1 MTSRERVRRALQ
13 HELPDR
19 IPVDLGSTNCT
30 TVTKVAYDDL
40 KQELGVDLPTVQFI
54 MENFQIVRVDEQILQ
69 RLGVDTRGIFGKP
82 ASHPVK
88 RVIDQKTY
96 VSEWNITYH
105 MPEGGLYYDIVECP
119 LKDATT
125 KDLETFEWPDP
136 ADPCR
141 LTGLKREATKR
152 HRENEF
158 ALVGDMVET
167 GIFEPCW
174 YLRGFEQFL
183 TDLVLNKEFAHAL
196 LQSMLETQLRRYELF
211 LAEVG
216 DCLDVVFVG
225 DDLATSES
233 SLMSIDLYREMIKP
247 YQKRYFEGIKRMTGA
262 RLLYHSCGNISAF
275 LLDLIE
281 IGVDILNPV
290 QVNANGMNPINLKAE
305 HGEKLS
311 FWGGIDTS
319 AVLPR
324 GTVQD
329 VENEIRRRIRELG
342 PTGYVLCPVH
352 DVQPDVP
359 GRNLLAMYNAAKRF
373 GRDLCFQKQG
383 AKTPPA

>member
-1 MTSRERVRRALQ
+1 MTSRERVRKALR
-13 HELPDR
+13 HDVPDR

-40 KQELGVDLPTVQFI
+40 KRELGVELPAVQFI
-54 MENFQIVRVDEQILQ
+54 MENFQIVKVDEHVLQ
-69 RLGVDTRGIFGKP
+69 HLGVDTRGIFGKP

-88 RVIDQKTY
+88 RVIDQRTY
-96 VSEWNITYH
+96 ISEWNITYH
-105 MPEGGLYYDIVECP
+105 MPEGGLYYDIAECP
-119 LKDATT
+119 LKEAST

-136 ADPCR
+136 ADPDR
-141 LTGLKREATKR
+141 TKGLRREAAER
-152 HRENEF
+152 DRENEY

-183 TDLVLNKEFAHAL
+183 TDLVLNKDFAHAL
-196 LQSMLETQLRRYELF
+196 MQSMLEIQLKRYKQF

-233 SLMSIDLYREMIKP
+233 SLMSLDLYREMIKP
-247 YQKRYFEGIKRMTGA
+247 YQQRYFEGIKRMTGA

-275 LLDLIE
+275 LPDLIE

-290 QVNANGMNPINLKAE
+290 QVNANGMNPIALKAE
-305 HGEKLS
+305 YGDSLS
-311 FWGGIDTS
+311 FWGAIDTS

-324 GTVQD
+324 GTLKD
-329 VENEIRRRIRELG
+329 VENEVIRRIRELG
-342 PTGYVLCPVH
+342 PSGYVLCPVH

-359 GRNLLAMYNAAKRF
+359 GKNLLAMFNAASRYGK
-373 GRDLCFQKQG
+373 DSPSKG
-383 AKTPPA
+383 AKTNPA